1 LTLKSNLTKIVNYEV
16 GRFLIIGSTTVI
28 IDLVVYLVLLNIIF
42 DTSISKAISFS
53 VGAVFA
59 YFANRSF
66 TFKTSIKGF
75 FRFIIFILLYLSTL
89 FVNVVT
95 NEIILNLIKQNIFS
109 ILIAFLIATS
119 FSAGLNFLG
128 MKYIVFFSS
137 KS

>member
-1 LTLKSNLTKIVNYEV
+1 MTLKSNLTKIVNYEV

-53 VGAVFA
+53 VGAVFS

-66 TFKTSIKGF
+66 TFKNSIKGF
-75 FRFIIFILLYLSTL
+75 YRFVIFILLYLSTL
-89 FVNVVT
+89 FVNVAS
-95 NEIILNLIKQNIFS
+95 NEIILNLISQNVFS

-128 MKYIVFFSS
+128 MKYIVFSPS

>member
-1 LTLKSNLTKIVNYEV
+1 MTLKSNLTKIVNYEV

-95 NEIILNLIKQNIFS
+95 NEIILNLISQNVFS

-128 MKYIVFFSS
+128 MKYIVFSPS

>member
-1 LTLKSNLTKIVNYEV
+1 MILKSNLTKIVNYEV
-16 GRFLIIGSTTVI
+16 GRFLIIGSSTVI
-28 IDLVVYLVLLNIIF
+28 IDLVTYLILLNII
-42 DTSISKAISFS
+42 DISISKAISFS

-66 TFKTSIKGF
+66 TFKNSIKGF
-75 FRFIIFILLYLSTL
+75 YRFVIFILLYLSTL
-89 FVNVVT
+89 FVNVAS
-95 NEIILNLIKQNIFS
+95 NEIILNLISQNVFS

-128 MKYIVFFSS
+128 MKYIVFSPS

>member
-1 LTLKSNLTKIVNYEV
+1 LILKSNLTKIVNYEV
-16 GRFLIIGSTTVI
+16 GRFLIIGSSTVI
-28 IDLVVYLVLLNIIF
+28 IDLVTYLILLNII
-42 DTSISKAISFS
+42 DISISKAISFS

-66 TFKTSIKGF
+66 TFKNSIKGF
-75 FRFIIFILLYLSTL
+75 YRFVIFILLYLSTL
-89 FVNVVT
+89 FVNVAS
-95 NEIILNLIKQNIFS
+95 NEIILNLISQNVFS

-128 MKYIVFFSS
+128 MKYIVFSPS

>member
-1 LTLKSNLTKIVNYEV
+1 MILKSNLTKIVNYEV
-16 GRFLIIGSTTVI
+16 GRFLIIGSSTVI
-28 IDLVVYLVLLNIIF
+28 IDLVTYLILLNII
-42 DTSISKAISFS
+42 DISISKAISFS

-66 TFKTSIKGF
+66 TFKNSIKGF
-75 FRFIIFILLYLSTL
+75 YRFVIFILLYLSTL
-89 FVNVVT
+89 FVNVAS
-95 NEIILNLIKQNIFS
+95 NEIILNLISQNVFS

-128 MKYIVFFSS
+128 MKYIVFPPS